1 MNIIQSVSYQSRF
14 CSFQI
19 SFELYGSTTLVPIHN
34 CDQWLCPHTFVP
46 IHVCPQARLC
56 PHTFVHRNVRA
67 RHICSQTRLCPD
79 MLVRRQVCTQTCSTQ
94 LHKTYCAQTRL
105 SLDAIVPS
113 LLQSLVGNVQH
124 IMFIVCQFPVSICL
138 WILTLK
144 HNCLFVKKK
153 LGSCISY
160 FLI

>member
-1 MNIIQSVSYQSRF
+1 MTNDCAHTR
-14 CSFQI
+14 
-19 SFELYGSTTLVPIHN
+19 
-34 CDQWLCPHTFVP
+34 LCPYTFVP
-46 IHVCPQARLC
+46 RHDCVHTRLYTETFMPDTYVPRHVCAQ
-56 PHTFVHRNVRA
+56 TF
-67 RHICSQTRLCPD
+67 LYPD

-138 WILTLK
+138 WTLTLK